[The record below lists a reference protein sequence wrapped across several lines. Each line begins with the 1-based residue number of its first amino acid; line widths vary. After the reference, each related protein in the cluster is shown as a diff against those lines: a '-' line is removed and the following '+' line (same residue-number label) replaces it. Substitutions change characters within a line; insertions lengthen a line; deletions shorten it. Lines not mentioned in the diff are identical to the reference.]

1 MNKSVKSIMP
11 YTSRIVIIVLVFI
24 SFITRTNATHI
35 VGGSVSYK
43 CLGNSQYEISVT
55 IRRDCFN
62 GDPEAFFDDPA
73 SVGVFD
79 ANGAL
84 VRAVG
89 VSGQLLMSLKLNDT
103 LDEIREEVCALDG
116 TKSFCIHETTYKGV
130 VTLPFRAG
138 GYIIEYQRC
147 CRNVPIQNIKD
158 PLETGASWI
167 VQISEDAL
175 KSCNSSPRFKKWSP
189 VFICAGK
196 PFNFDHSAI
205 DDDGDSLVYKVWTPF
220 VGATRTFPKPQP
232 PNAPDFKE
240 VVWQAPYSEANM
252 LGGDPFRIDSKTGAL
267 FAVPSSLGQYL
278 LGVKVEE
285 YRNGKLLSTVYRDYE
300 VKIIDCT
307 NLVDAKIVAPS
318 LQCDNLAVN
327 FKQQSENPKFVRW
340 YFDYG
345 RNPNATST
353 LQEPTYKYADTGT
366 YKVALIITRDSSC
379 FDTAFQ
385 VIRLKL
391 SSTTIAQF
399 VTKAGDCV
407 NGVLKI
413 SMTDLSTGV
422 EPGSKYNWTFNFN
435 GQTLTSNEK
444 NPSFNVPNGV
454 RATVKLDITQD
465 GVGCSSNVS
474 KTFTTSFVQ
483 PEFHKDQ
490 QVICAGDT
498 TTIKFIL
505 QDSIKGKYNYLWDQS
520 PFIIGSRNTPEPI
533 VSVPNIGSNYIYV
546 TVDNK
551 NGCTSRDSILLIS
564 KAKPKLDFRVENA
577 LGSLD
582 AKFVNLSDQLT
593 NYQWD
598 FGVANINSDT
608 SSLRDPSYK
617 FPAKGMYV
625 ITLST
630 KEGCAPSISKKVNIG
645 GAGENLIDTIFA
657 CNGQKIGINPK
668 ADSQYTYKWTP
679 SGKLDDPTAVN
690 PKFVVDSQRT
700 FISQLN
706 DRSTGVEAGKHTVVV
721 IPVINPN
728 AHIDN
733 LVVCKG
739 DTIKIPYIQDPAV
752 AGKYTYEWE
761 PNPAIVSGSN
771 TASPSIFTN
780 ATSPFYLYV
789 KINNGAGCIARD
801 SVLIDPRNKPRL
813 DFKVDNANGSLL
825 AKFINLSDQLNNY
838 HWDFGVPGTTADTSS
853 LRDPS
858 YTYPAKGMYMI
869 TLSTTDGCAPSV
881 TKKITIGGDA
891 ISITD
896 TINACIGKTVALN
909 PKANAIYTYKWT
921 PGGKVSDPNIA
932 NPTFIVDTARTF
944 VAQLFDANTGVAV
957 GIQTVVVR
965 TPITDQVN
973 NLPDSIMACAGQPV
987 ALNPKGDAKLKYEW
1001 TPANLL
1007 DNPTSPNPSA
1017 TVTSNTVFNV
1027 KITNPKD
1034 SCTLTDKLVVVIP
1047 SRIALDAIPDSLDA
1061 CNGVSVNLNP
1071 NGKADPNLKYKW
1083 SPGKVLDDSTKFN
1096 PAATIT
1102 KPTLFTVTISDIRFA
1117 NCSVTK
1123 TVKVNIPVINEA
1135 NKVKDSIMT
1144 CAGIPISL
1152 NPTGDPRFKYEWT
1165 PASGL
1170 DNPNLAN
1177 PTATVNQTTVF
1188 SVKVTDNQRG
1198 NCVQSRQTKVIV
1210 PPAFDVTPAFKD
1222 TTSCTVTAFKLKA
1235 TSKNPKVTFEWFDPS
1250 GNKIGLKDTITVSPA
1265 QKTKYVV
1272 TGTDEN
1278 GCKKSDTVAVDPA
1291 KINLDAQVI
1300 GPSLLCQGDSL
1311 RLQAVGSNPGQVLTY
1326 QWSPANAILSGANT
1340 ASPTVKP
1347 TSTTTFVV
1355 NVSNK
1360 QGCTAVDSVT
1370 VTVSPIGTINS
1381 AANPTTIIIGASS
1394 QITSTILPGYTYKW
1408 SPVDGLDNPNIA
1420 NPVAKPKKTTTY
1432 TLSAT
1437 SPDGC
1442 IRSLNVTITVTVPEC
1457 AEPFIFLPNAFSPN
1471 GDGKNDVL
1479 YLRSNIADRMTL
1491 IIYDRWGEKVFE
1503 TSNQSVGWDGT
1514 FRGKLLDPDVYAYY
1528 LSVTCI
1534 DGQTFMK
1541 KGNVTIIK

>member
-1 MNKSVKSIMP
+1 MNKSDKSIMSF
-11 YTSRIVIIVLVFI
+11 TSRILIVVLLFI
-24 SFITRTNATHI
+24 SCVSRINATHI

-43 CLGNSQYEISVT
+43 CLGNNQYEIAVT

-84 VRAVG
+84 VRAIG

-103 LDEIREEVCALDG
+103 LDEIHEDVCALDG
-116 TKSFCIHETTYKGV
+116 TKSVCIHETTYKGV

-147 CRNVPIQNIKD
+147 CRNLPLQNIKD

-175 KSCNSSPRFKKWSP
+175 KSCNNSPRFKQWSP
-189 VFICAGK
+189 IFICAGK

-205 DDDGDSLVYKVWTPF
+205 DDDGDSLVYKLWTPF
-220 VGATRTFPKPQP
+220 VGASRAFPKPQP

-252 LGGDPFRIDSKTGAL
+252 LGGDPFKIDPRTGL
-267 FAVPSSLGQYL
+267 ITAVPADLGQYL

-307 NLVDAKIVAPS
+307 NLVDAKIVAPA
-318 LQCDNLAVN
+318 LQCDNLSVA
-327 FKQQSENPKFVRW
+327 FKQQSQNPKFVRW

-353 LQEPTYKYADTGT
+353 QQEPTYKYADTGT
-366 YKVALIITRDSSC
+366 FKVALIITRDSSC

-385 VIRLKL
+385 TIRLKL
-391 SSTTIAQF
+391 STTTIAQF

-413 SMTDLSTGV
+413 SMVNLSTGV
-422 EPGSKYNWTFNFN
+422 EPGSKYNWSVQFN

-444 NPSFNVPNGV
+444 NPSFNLPNGV
-454 RATVKLDITQD
+454 LATVKLDITQD
-465 GVGCSSNVS
+465 GAGCSSSVS

-505 QDSIKGKYNYLWDQS
+505 QDSIKGKYTYTWEPS
-520 PFIIGSRNTPEPI
+520 PFIIGGKNTPEPVVTI
-533 VSVPNIGSNYIYV
+533 PTIGSNYIYV

-551 NGCTSRDSILLIS
+551 NGCTSRDSILIIS
-564 KAKPKLDFRVENA
+564 KAKPKLDFRV
-577 LGSLD
+577 D
-582 AKFVNLSDQLT
+582 
-593 NYQWD
+593 
-598 FGVANINSDT
+598 
-608 SSLRDPSYK
+608 
-617 FPAKGMYV
+617 
-625 ITLST
+625 
-630 KEGCAPSISKKVNIG
+630 
-645 GAGENLIDTIFA
+645 
-657 CNGQKIGINPK
+657 NG
-668 ADSQYTYKWTP
+668 
-679 SGKLDDPTAVN
+679 L
-690 PKFVVDSQRT
+690 
-700 FISQLN
+700 
-706 DRSTGVEAGKHTVVV
+706 
-721 IPVINPN
+721 
-728 AHIDN
+728 
-733 LVVCKG
+733 
-739 DTIKIPYIQDPAV
+739 
-752 AGKYTYEWE
+752 
-761 PNPAIVSGSN
+761 
-771 TASPSIFTN
+771 
-780 ATSPFYLYV
+780 
-789 KINNGAGCIARD
+789 
-801 SVLIDPRNKPRL
+801 
-813 DFKVDNANGSLL
+813 GSLL
-825 AKFINLSDQLNNY
+825 AKFINLSDQLSNY
-838 HWDFGVPGTTADTSS
+838 HWDFGVTGTNADTSS

-858 YTYPAKGMYMI
+858 YTYPVKGTYMI
-869 TLSTTDGCAPSV
+869 TLSTTDGCAPSI
-881 TKKITIGGDA
+881 TKKVTIGGA
-891 ISITD
+891 GISIVD
-896 TINACIGKTVALN
+896 TINACIGKTIALN
-909 PKANAIYTYKWT
+909 PKANPIYTYTWSPADKLNN
-921 PGGKVSDPNIA
+921 PNIA
-932 NPTFIVDTARTF
+932 NPTFTVDSARTF
-944 VAQLFDANTGVAV
+944 IAQLFDAGTGVTV
-957 GIQTVVVR
+957 GTQTVIVR

-973 NLPDSIMACAGQPV
+973 NLPDTIVACSGQPV
-987 ALNPKGDAKLKYEW
+987 ALNPKGDTNLKYEW
-1001 TPANLL
+1001 TPSNLL

-1017 TVTSNTVFNV
+1017 TVMSNTVFNV

-1034 SCTLTDKLVVVIP
+1034 SCTLTDKLIVVLP
-1047 SRIALDAIPDSLDA
+1047 SKIALDAIPDSLDA
-1061 CNGVSVNLNP
+1061 CNGVPINLNP
-1071 NGKADPNLKYKW
+1071 NGKTNPNLKYKW
-1083 SPGKVLDDSTKFN
+1083 SPGKVLDDSTKVN
-1096 PAATIT
+1096 PSATVNVSTI
-1102 KPTLFTVTISDIRFA
+1102 FTVTITDIRFA

-1123 TVKVNIPVINEA
+1123 SIKVNIPVVNEA
-1135 NKVKDSIMT
+1135 NKIKDSVKT
-1144 CAGIPISL
+1144 CAGIPVAL
-1152 NPTGDPRFKYEWT
+1152 NPTGDSRYKFEWT
-1165 PASGL
+1165 PAAGL

-1177 PTATVNQTTVF
+1177 PTATVSQSTVY
-1188 SVKVTDNQRG
+1188 SVKITDTQRG

-1222 TTSCTVTAFKLKA
+1222 TTSCTVTSFRLKVS
-1235 TSKNPKVTFEWFDPS
+1235 SKNPKVTFEWSDPS
-1250 GNKIGLKDTITVSPA
+1250 GTKLGTKDTISVSPV

-1278 GCKKSDTVAVDPA
+1278 GCKKSDTVSVDPA
-1291 KINLDAQVI
+1291 KINLDAQVL
-1300 GPSLLCQGDSL
+1300 GSTLLCQGDSI

-1326 QWSPANAILSGANT
+1326 QWSPSNAILSGGNT

-1347 TSTTTFVV
+1347 SSTTTFIV
-1355 NVSNK
+1355 NVSNR

-1370 VTVSPIGTINS
+1370 VTVSPIGTVTS
-1381 AANPTTIIIGASS
+1381 VANPTTIIIGASS
-1394 QITSTILPGYTYKW
+1394 QITTTILPGYTYKW

-1432 TLSAT
+1432 TLTAT

-1442 IRSLNVTITVTVPEC
+1442 TRTLNLTINVTIPEC
-1457 AEPFIFLPNAFSPN
+1457 AEPYIFLPNAFSPN

-1491 IIYDRWGEKVFE
+1491 IIYNRWGEKVFE

-1514 FRGKLLDPDVYAYY
+1514 FRGKILDPDVYAYY

-1541 KGNVTIIK
+1541 KGNVTILK